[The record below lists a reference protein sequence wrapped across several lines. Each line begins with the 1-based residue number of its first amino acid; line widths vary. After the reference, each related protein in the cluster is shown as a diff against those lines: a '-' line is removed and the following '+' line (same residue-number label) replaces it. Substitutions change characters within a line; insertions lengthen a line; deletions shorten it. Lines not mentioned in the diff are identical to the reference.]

1 MKVIFITP
9 VTPYKENMGGPS
21 GHPYALMIERDPSI
35 EIEIYSFNNNHFSS
49 TQIAEVERE
58 LNVKIHLLKKPSWVQ
73 WILKFH
79 LAFIR
84 CFLKYPI
91 NYYIRISKN
100 IVNEINIKHPDLLW
114 VYSQEFSGI
123 IKQFKGN
130 NILFTV
136 PDCYSLHWYRSL
148 GKLYTLKNVKLYVK
162 NVINYYQH
170 YRMESNYECSPNI
183 RFHLVGEEDVKFLK
197 EICPK
202 ANAQFYRHPHYEVYQ
217 PAKVIKFSSPKI
229 KLLIAGRY
237 DLYSYQAADEIIQ
250 MFCLHPEILNDYEL
264 TFLGKGWEHSIEL
277 LKSHGCQINLITFV
291 PDYIEEIVKH
301 DIQLN
306 PLSLGTG
313 TKGKVLDAI
322 TNGLLEIGTYY
333 ALENIA
339 VENNVSC
346 IQYDNIEQLMN
357 VLHDIPLH
365 REKYELIANNGRE
378 NLLKLHNRAE
388 ISSQLFGNIIL

>member
-49 TQIAEVERE
+49 IQIAEVEKE
-58 LNVKIHLLKKPSWVQ
+58 LNVKIQLLETPSWIQ
-73 WILKFH
+73 LILKFH

-84 CFLKYPI
+84 FFLKFPI
-91 NYYIRISKN
+91 NYYIRLPKD
-100 IVNEINIKHPDLLW
+100 IVNEINTKQPDLLW

-123 IKQFKGN
+123 IKQFKGQK
-130 NILFTV
+130 ILFTV
-136 PDCYSLHWYRSL
+136 PDCYSLHWYRRL
-148 GKLYTLKNVKLYVK
+148 GKRFTLKNGKFFTK
-162 NVINYYQH
+162 DVINYYKH
-170 YRMESNYECSPNI
+170 YRMESNYECSSNI
-183 RFHLVGEEDVKFLK
+183 RFHLVGEEDAKFLK
-197 EICPK
+197 EICP
-202 ANAQFYRHPHYEVYQ
+202 NADVHFYRHPHYEIHQ
-217 PAKVIKFSSPKI
+217 PLKDIKFTSPKI

-237 DLYSYQAADEIIQ
+237 DIYSYQAADEVIQ
-250 MFCLHPEILNDYEL
+250 MFCQHPEIFNNYEL
-264 TFLGKGWEHSIEL
+264 TILGKGWEQHVEL
-277 LKSHGCQINLITFV
+277 LKSHGCQINLITFA
-291 PDYIEEIVKH
+291 PNYIEEIVKH

-346 IQYDNIEQLMN
+346 IQYENIEQLLH
-357 VLHDIPLH
+357 VLQNIPLH
-365 REKYELIANNGRE
+365 REKYETIAKEGRKNVLKYHDNALIAT
-378 NLLKLHNRAE
+378 
-388 ISSQLFGNIIL
+388 QLFE

>member
-49 TQIAEVERE
+49 TQITEVEKE
-58 LNVKIHLLKKPSWVQ
+58 LNVKIQLLETPSWIQ
-73 WILKFH
+73 LILKFH

-84 CFLKYPI
+84 FFLKFPI
-91 NYYIRISKN
+91 NYYIRLPKKI
-100 IVNEINIKHPDLLW
+100 INEINVKHPDLLW

-123 IKQFKGN
+123 IKQFKGQK
-130 NILFTV
+130 ILFTV
-136 PDCYSLHWYRSL
+136 PDCYSLHWYRRL
-148 GKLYTLKNVKLYVK
+148 GKRFSLKNGKSFTK
-162 NVINYYQH
+162 DVINYYKH
-170 YRMESNYECSPNI
+170 YRMESNYECSSNI
-183 RFHLVGEEDVKFLK
+183 RFHLVGEEDAKFLK
-197 EICPK
+197 EICP
-202 ANAQFYRHPHYEVYQ
+202 NADVHFYRHPHYEIHQ
-217 PAKVIKFSSPKI
+217 PLKDIKFTSPKI

-237 DLYSYQAADEIIQ
+237 DIYSYQAADEVIQ
-250 MFCLHPEILNDYEL
+250 MFCQHPEIFNNYEL
-264 TFLGKGWEHSIEL
+264 TILGKGWEQHVEL
-277 LKSHGCQINLITFV
+277 LKSHGCQVNLITFA
-291 PDYIEEIVKH
+291 PNYIEEIVKH

-346 IQYDNIEQLMN
+346 IQYENIEQLLH
-357 VLHDIPLH
+357 VLQNIPLH
-365 REKYELIANNGRE
+365 REKYETIAKEGRKNVLKYHDNALIAT
-378 NLLKLHNRAE
+378 
-388 ISSQLFGNIIL
+388 QLFE

>member
-49 TQIAEVERE
+49 IQIAEVEKE
-58 LNVKIHLLKKPSWVQ
+58 LNVKIQLLETPSWIQ
-73 WILKFH
+73 LILKFH

-84 CFLKYPI
+84 FFLKFPI
-91 NYYIRISKN
+91 NYYIRLPKD
-100 IVNEINIKHPDLLW
+100 IVNEINIKQPDLLW

-123 IKQFKGN
+123 IKQFKGQK
-130 NILFTV
+130 ILFTV
-136 PDCYSLHWYRSL
+136 PDCYSLHWYRRL
-148 GKLYTLKNVKLYVK
+148 GKRFTLKNGKFFTK
-162 NVINYYQH
+162 DVINYYKH
-170 YRMESNYECSPNI
+170 YRMESNYECSSNI
-183 RFHLVGEEDVKFLK
+183 RFHLVGEEDAKFLK
-197 EICPK
+197 EICP
-202 ANAQFYRHPHYEVYQ
+202 NADVHFYRHPHYEIHQ
-217 PAKVIKFSSPKI
+217 PMKEIKFSSPKI

-237 DLYSYQAADEIIQ
+237 DIYSYQAADEVIQ
-250 MFCLHPEILNDYEL
+250 MFCQHPEILNNYEL
-264 TFLGKGWEHSIEL
+264 TILGKGWEQHVGL
-277 LKSHGCQINLITFV
+277 LKNHGCQVNLITFA
-291 PDYIEEIVKH
+291 PNYIEEIVKH

-346 IQYDNIEQLMN
+346 IQYENIEQLLH
-357 VLHDIPLH
+357 VLQNIPLH
-365 REKYELIANNGRE
+365 REKYETIAKEGRKNVLKYHDNALI
-378 NLLKLHNRAE
+378 
-388 ISSQLFGNIIL
+388 STQLFE